1 MLDISHWKILN
12 AQWRAHDRCRM
23 TAASILVIEDE
34 PAIQELIAYT
44 CTAHGYTVR
53 RADSVSAGREAI
65 DRELPDMVLLDWML
79 PDRSGIELL
88 KDLRAQERTRVMPV
102 IMLTA
107 KGNEADKVVGLDTG
121 ADDYV
126 VKPFSPR
133 ELVSRIRAVFRRK
146 APEHGGEALE
156 YGPLRV
162 DPARHEIS
170 VGGTPVKMG
179 LTEFKLLNYLVS
191 HPDRVFSRTQLLD
204 SVWGDHVFI
213 EERTVDVHVLRLRKA
228 LAAVDAHHLLQTV
241 RGLGYRLST
250 RSEQ

>member
-1 MLDISHWKILN
+1 MS
-12 AQWRAHDRCRM
+12 A
-23 TAASILVIEDE
+23 TSILVIEDE
-34 PAIQELIAYT
+34 PAIQELVAYT
-44 CTAHGYTVR
+44 CSSQGYSVR
-53 RADSVSAGREAI
+53 RADSVRAGREAI
-65 DRELPDMVLLDWML
+65 DRELPDLVLLDWML

-88 KDLRAQERTRVMPV
+88 RDLRSQERTRVVPV

-133 ELVSRIRAVFRRK
+133 ELIARIRAVFRRR
-146 APEHGGEALE
+146 APEHSGETLS
-156 YGPLRV
+156 YGPLTL
-162 DPARHEIS
+162 DPAQHEIQVDGKPLK
-170 VGGTPVKMG
+170 VG
-179 LTEFKLLNYLVS
+179 LAEFKLLRFLIS

-213 EERTVDVHVLRLRKA
+213 EERTIDVHVLRLRKA
-228 LAAVDAHHLLQTV
+228 LAPLGAQHLIQTV

-250 RSEQ
+250 KSEQ